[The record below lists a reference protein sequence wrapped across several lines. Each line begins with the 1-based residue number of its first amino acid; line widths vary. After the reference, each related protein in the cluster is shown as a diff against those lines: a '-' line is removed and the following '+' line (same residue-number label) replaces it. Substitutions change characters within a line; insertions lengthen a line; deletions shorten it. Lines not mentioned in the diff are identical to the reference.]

1 MPVQMSRLVV
11 ILWLG
16 VIIALAAYALLTL
29 WFCLAGLAYP
39 YQLDYGEGMML
50 AQARMLAQ
58 GQAIYKQAAGFPY
71 FFANYP
77 PVMFALAAGLVRLL
91 GTSFLAG
98 RIIAVPATLLL
109 AALCGWLVWQTT
121 RHRLAA
127 VIAGLAFLGSPYVYH
142 WAPLFRVDLLG
153 LLFSVAGLYVLW
165 RANKPQRP
173 FTDYSLYLATILF
186 LLGLYTKQSFLAAPL
201 AALLWL
207 LFRDWRRALLL
218 AGLLLLL
225 GLPPF
230 LLLNQ
235 ATQGGFAFG
244 LLSANVNPFSA
255 RLLLGQ
261 VADFL
266 RTFAVLFLL
275 AVYAWLDRLRHP
287 SPGRGGAGG
296 EVAFLARL
304 SVLDFYFVTALAT
317 IALAGKVGAWQ
328 NYFFEPLLVL
338 CVFAGLAIARVQAD
352 SRWQMADGRWRID
365 SKGQIPLSIGYRL
378 SAIGYQRAVAILIP
392 ALLLVQAILMW
403 HTPTAARQLMADNRQ
418 AYERLSP
425 LIRAQTGL
433 ILSEDLGL
441 LVLNGQEVPY
451 YSFEY
456 AQLARTGRWD
466 QQWELAALRQQH
478 FSLVVL
484 ERGTRENPDRY
495 QRFTR
500 EVLSEVDRSY
510 ALAEEVARYR
520 VYRPSPL
527 QRERNVGFG
536 DALALLGNSVERPA
550 GAGLILSPG
559 QAITVTLLWQAKQPV
574 GEDYTVFVHLLDR
587 AGRRWAQ
594 HDAQPLGNLYP
605 TSRWATGEMVRDSHP
620 LNLPADLP
628 PGRYFLQV
636 GLYRPATGAR
646 LPVSTGGDSLLLA
659 TLLVGQPDEAPSRL
673 TSRNG
678 GRDGASEVQP
688 EDMRQPVHA
697 SLGGQAELVGYALS
711 PAAVRPG
718 ETLRL
723 TLFWQARQWIAQDYT
738 VFVHLL
744 DSQGKLWAQHD
755 GPPQDGALPT
765 SAWNPGELLRDEH
778 LLTVDI
784 QAPPGDYRLAIGLYD
799 PATLQRLPV
808 FDAQGRLVG
817 DTVLLEQAIRKSGN

>member
-1 MPVQMSRLVV
+1 MSAQLPRLAAV
-11 ILWLG
+11 LWLG
-16 VIIALAAYALLTL
+16 VIIALVAYALLTL
-29 WFCLAGLAYP
+29 WFCLVGLAYP

-58 GQAIYKQAAGFPY
+58 GQVIYKQAAGFPY

-77 PVMFALAAGLVRLL
+77 PVMFALAAVLVRLL

-109 AALCGWLVWQTT
+109 ATLAGWMVWRKTQQ
-121 RHRLAA
+121 RLAA
-127 VIAGLAFLGSPYVYH
+127 VVAGLSFLGSPYVYH
-142 WAPLFRVDLLG
+142 WAPLFRVDLVG
-153 LLFSVAGLYVLW
+153 LLFSVAGLYVIW
-165 RANKPQRP
+165 RANSQRRL
-173 FTDYSLYLATILF
+173 FTDYYLYLAAILF

-207 LFRDWRRALLL
+207 LFYNWRRALLL

-244 LLSANVNPFSA
+244 LLEANVNPFSA

-261 VADFL
+261 VAAFL

-275 AVYAWLDRLRHP
+275 AIYAWLDRLRHP
-287 SPGRGGAGG
+287 SPGRGGEWV
-296 EVAFLARL
+296 EVSFLARL
-304 SVLDFYFVTALAT
+304 SVLDCYFVTALAT
-317 IALAGKVGAWQ
+317 VALAGKVGAWE
-328 NYFFEPLLVL
+328 NYFFEPLFVL
-338 CVFAGLAIARVQAD
+338 CLFAGLAIARVQAD
-352 SRWQMADGRWRID
+352 SRWRID
-365 SKGQIPLSIGYRL
+365 GQGQTPLPIGYRL
-378 SAIGYQRAVAILIP
+378 SAIGYRQAAAILVP
-392 ALLLVQAILMW
+392 ALLLVQAGLMW
-403 HTPTAARQLMADNRQ
+403 HTPTAARELMADNRQ
-418 AYERLSP
+418 AYEKLSP
-425 LIRAQTGL
+425 LIRAQTGM

-466 QQWELAALRQQH
+466 QQWELEALRQQR

-510 ALAEEVARYR
+510 ALVEEVARYR
-520 VYRPSPL
+520 VYRPSSL

-536 DALALLGNSVERPA
+536 DSLALLGDSVERPA
-550 GAGLILSPG
+550 GTGSLLAPG
-559 QAITVTLLWQAKQPV
+559 QTITVTLLWQAQQPV
-574 GEDYTVFVHLLDR
+574 SADYTVFVHLLDR
-587 AGRRWAQ
+587 AGGRWAQ
-594 HDAQPLGNLYP
+594 HDAQPLSNLYP
-605 TSRWATGEMVRDSHP
+605 TSRWAAGEMVRDRHP
-620 LNLPADLP
+620 LNLPTDLP
-628 PGRYFLQV
+628 PGRYFLRV
-636 GLYRPATGAR
+636 GLYRPATGDR
-646 LPVSTGGDSLLLA
+646 LPVSTGGDSFLLA
-659 TLLVGQPDEAPSRL
+659 TLLVGEVEVQPDEI
-673 TSRNG
+673 
-678 GRDGASEVQP
+678 
-688 EDMRQPVHA
+688 RQPVHA
-697 SLGGQAELVGYALS
+697 SLGAQAELVGYNLS
-711 PAAVRPG
+711 PAAVRPD

-738 VFVHLL
+738 VFVHLV

-778 LLTVDI
+778 LLTVDT

-808 FDAQGRLVG
+808 FDAQGQAAG
-817 DTVLLEQAIRKSGN
+817 DAVLLGPLTVGIR

>member
-1 MPVQMSRLVV
+1 MSAQLPRLAAV
-11 ILWLG
+11 LWLG
-16 VIIALAAYALLTL
+16 VIIALVAYALLTL
-29 WFCLAGLAYP
+29 WFCLVGLAYP

-58 GQAIYKQAAGFPY
+58 GQVIYKQAAGFPY

-109 AALCGWLVWQTT
+109 ATLAGWMVWRKT
-121 RHRLAA
+121 RQRLAA
-127 VIAGLAFLGSPYVYH
+127 VVAGLSFLGSPYVYH
-142 WAPLFRVDLLG
+142 WAPLFRVDLIG
-153 LLFSVAGLYVLW
+153 LLFSVAGLYVIW
-165 RANKPQRP
+165 RANSQRRL
-173 FTDYSLYLATILF
+173 FTDYSLYLAAILF

-207 LFRDWRRALLL
+207 LFYNWRRALLL

-244 LLSANVNPFSA
+244 LLEANVNPFSA

-261 VADFL
+261 VAAFL

-275 AVYAWLDRLRHP
+275 AVYAWVDRLHYHSAHP
-287 SPGRGGAGG
+287 SPGRGGEGG

-304 SVLDFYFVTALAT
+304 SVLDFYFVIALAT
-317 IALAGKVGAWQ
+317 VALAGKVGAWE
-328 NYFFEPLLVL
+328 NYFFEPLFVL
-338 CVFAGLAIARVQAD
+338 CTFAGLAIGRLL
-352 SRWQMADGRWRID
+352 ADGRW
-365 SKGQIPLSIGYRL
+365 QMPLPIGYRL
-378 SAIGYQRAVAILIP
+378 SAIGYRQAVAILVP
-392 ALLLVQAILMW
+392 ALLLVQAGLMW
-403 HTPTAARQLMADNRQ
+403 HTPTAARELMADNRQ

-425 LIRAQTGL
+425 LIRAQTGM

-441 LVLNGQEVPY
+441 LVLNDQEVPY

-466 QQWELAALRQQH
+466 QQWELEALRQQR

-510 ALAEEVARYR
+510 ALVEEVARYR
-520 VYRPSPL
+520 VYRPSSL

-536 DALALLGNSVERPA
+536 DSLALLGDSVERPA
-550 GAGLILSPG
+550 GTGSVLAPG
-559 QAITVTLLWQAKQPV
+559 QTITVTLLWQAQQPV
-574 GEDYTVFVHLLDR
+574 SADYTVFVHLLDR
-587 AGRRWAQ
+587 AGGRWAQ
-594 HDAQPLGNLYP
+594 HDAQPLSNLYP
-605 TSRWATGEMVRDSHP
+605 TSRWAAGEMVRDRHP
-620 LNLPADLP
+620 LSLPSDLP
-628 PGRYFLQV
+628 PGRYFLRI
-636 GLYRPATGAR
+636 GLYRPATGER
-646 LPVSTGGDSLLLA
+646 LPVSTGGDSFLLA
-659 TLLVGQPDEAPSRL
+659 TLLVGQA
-673 TSRNG
+673 
-678 GRDGASEVQP
+678 EVRP
-688 EDMRQPVHA
+688 EEIRQPVHA
-697 SLGGQAELVGYALS
+697 SLGAQAELVGYALS

-718 ETLRL
+718 ETLRV

-738 VFVHLL
+738 VFVHLV
-744 DSQGKLWAQHD
+744 DSQGQRWAQHD

-778 LLTVDI
+778 LLTVDT

-808 FDAQGRLVG
+808 VDAQGQAAG
-817 DTVLLEQAIRKSGN
+817 DAVLLGPLTVGTK

>member
-1 MPVQMSRLVV
+1 MSAQLPRLAAV
-11 ILWLG
+11 LWLG
-16 VIIALAAYALLTL
+16 VIIALVAYALLTL
-29 WFCLAGLAYP
+29 WFCLVGLAYP

-58 GQAIYKQAAGFPY
+58 GQVIYKQAAGFPY

-109 AALCGWLVWQTT
+109 ATLAGWMVWRKTQQ
-121 RHRLAA
+121 RLAA
-127 VIAGLAFLGSPYVYH
+127 VVAGLSFLGSPYVYH
-142 WAPLFRVDLLG
+142 WAPLFRVDLIG
-153 LLFSVAGLYVLW
+153 LLFSVAGLYVIW
-165 RANKPQRP
+165 RANSQRRL
-173 FTDYSLYLATILF
+173 FTDYSLYLAAILF

-207 LFRDWRRALLL
+207 LFYNWRRALLL

-235 ATQGGFAFG
+235 ATHGGFAFG
-244 LLSANVNPFSA
+244 LLEANVNPFSA

-261 VADFL
+261 VAAFL

-275 AVYAWLDRLRHP
+275 AVYAWVDRLHYHSAHP
-287 SPGRGGAGG
+287 SPGRGGEGG
-296 EVAFLARL
+296 EVSFLARL

-317 IALAGKVGAWQ
+317 VALAGKVGAWE
-328 NYFFEPLLVL
+328 NYFFEPLFVL
-338 CVFAGLAIARVQAD
+338 CLFAGLAIARVQAD
-352 SRWQMADGRWRID
+352 SRWRID
-365 SKGQIPLSIGYRL
+365 GQGQTPLPIGYRL
-378 SAIGYQRAVAILIP
+378 SAIGYRQAVAILVP
-392 ALLLVQAILMW
+392 ALLLVQAGLLW
-403 HTPTAARQLMADNRQ
+403 HTPTAARELMADNRQ
-418 AYERLSP
+418 AYEKLSP
-425 LIRAQTGL
+425 LIRAQTGM

-466 QQWELAALRQQH
+466 QQWELAALRQQR

-510 ALAEEVARYR
+510 ALVEEVARYR

-536 DALALLGNSVERPA
+536 DSLALLGDSVERPA
-550 GAGLILSPG
+550 GTGSVLAPG
-559 QAITVTLLWQAKQPV
+559 QTITVTLLWQAQQPV
-574 GEDYTVFVHLLDR
+574 SADYTVFVHLLDR
-587 AGRRWAQ
+587 AGGRWAQ
-594 HDAQPLGNLYP
+594 HDAQPLSNLYP
-605 TSRWATGEMVRDSHP
+605 TSRWAAGEMVRDRHP
-620 LNLPADLP
+620 LNLPTDLP
-628 PGRYFLQV
+628 PGRYFLRV
-636 GLYRPATGAR
+636 GLYRPATGER
-646 LPVSTGGDSLLLA
+646 LPVSTGGDNFLLA
-659 TLLVGQPDEAPSRL
+659 TLLVGEVEVQPDEI
-673 TSRNG
+673 
-678 GRDGASEVQP
+678 
-688 EDMRQPVHA
+688 RQPVHA
-697 SLGGQAELVGYALS
+697 SLGAQAELVGYNLS
-711 PAAVRPG
+711 PAAVRPD

-744 DSQGKLWAQHD
+744 DSQGKIWGQHD

-778 LLTVDI
+778 LLTVDT

-808 FDAQGRLVG
+808 FDAQGQAAG
-817 DTVLLEQAIRKSGN
+817 DAVLLGPLTVGIR

>member
-1 MPVQMSRLVV
+1 MPAQISRLVV

-16 VIIALAAYALLTL
+16 VIIALAAYVLLTL

-58 GQAIYKQAAGFPY
+58 GQQIYKPAAGFPY

-98 RIIAVPATLLL
+98 RLIAVPATLLL

-121 RHRLAA
+121 RQRLAA
-127 VIAGLAFLGSPYVYH
+127 VIAALAFLGSPYVYH

-153 LLFSVAGLYVLW
+153 LLSSVAGLYVLW

-173 FTDYSLYLATILF
+173 FTDYSLYLAAILF

-261 VADFL
+261 VAAFL
-266 RTFAVLFLL
+266 RTFAVLCLL
-275 AVYAWLDRLRHP
+275 AVYAWAERLRHNAPPP
-287 SPGRGGAGG
+287 SPGRGGAGGEVTFPGRGGGRG

-304 SVLDFYFVTALAT
+304 SVLDCYFVTALAT
-317 IALAGKVGAWQ
+317 VALAGKVGAWE
-328 NYFFEPLLVL
+328 NYFFEPLFVL
-338 CVFAGLAIARVQAD
+338 CVFAGLAIANV
-352 SRWQMADGRWRID
+352 
-365 SKGQIPLSIGYRL
+365 L
-378 SAIGYQRAVAILIP
+378 RACYPSHPWYPRPEKRTAAILVP
-392 ALLLVQAILMW
+392 ALLLVQAGLMW
-403 HTPTAARQLMADNRQ
+403 HTPTAARELMADNRQ
-418 AYERLSP
+418 AYERLGP
-425 LIRAQTGL
+425 LIRAQTGM
-433 ILSEDLGL
+433 ILSEELGL

-466 QQWELAALRQQH
+466 QQWELAALRQQQ

-510 ALAEEVARYR
+510 ALVEEVARYR
-520 VYRPSPL
+520 VYHPSSL

-536 DALALLGNSVERPA
+536 DALALLGDSVERPA
-550 GAGLILSPG
+550 GAGSILAAG
-559 QAITVTLLWQAKQPV
+559 QTITVTLLWQARQPV
-574 GEDYTVFVHLLDR
+574 GEDYTIFVHLLDR
-587 AGRRWAQ
+587 AGKRWAQ

-605 TSRWATGEMVRDSHP
+605 TSRWAAGEMVRDSHP
-620 LNLPADLP
+620 LSLPPDLP
-628 PGRYFLQV
+628 PGRYFLRT
-636 GLYRPATGAR
+636 GLYPSGLSPSGRSLPASGER
-646 LPVSTGGDSLLLA
+646 LLVSTGGDSLLLA
-659 TLLVGQPDEAPSRL
+659 TLLVGQP
-673 TSRNG
+673 
-678 GRDGASEVQP
+678 EVQP

-744 DSQGKLWAQHD
+744 DSQGKLWGQHD

-778 LLTVDI
+778 ILTVDA

-817 DTVLLEQAIRKSGN
+817 EAVLLEQAIRKSGN

>member
-1 MPVQMSRLVV
+1 
-11 ILWLG
+11 
-16 VIIALAAYALLTL
+16 
-29 WFCLAGLAYP
+29 
-39 YQLDYGEGMML
+39 MML
-50 AQARMLAQ
+50 AQAKMLAQ
-58 GQAIYKQAAGFPY
+58 GQQIYKQAAGFPY

-77 PVMFALAAGLVRLL
+77 PVMFALAAALVRLL
-91 GTSFLAG
+91 GPSFLAG

-109 AALCGWLVWQTT
+109 AALSGWMVWQTT
-121 RHRLAA
+121 RQRLAA
-127 VIAGLAFLGSPYVYH
+127 VVAGLAFLGSPYVYH

-173 FTDYSLYLATILF
+173 CTDYSLYLAAILF

-207 LFRDWRRALLL
+207 FFRDWRRALLL

-275 AVYAWLDRLRHP
+275 AIYAWVERLRHDSSHP
-287 SPGRGGAGG
+287 SPGRGGVWG

-317 IALAGKVGAWQ
+317 IALAGKVGAWE
-328 NYFFEPLLVL
+328 NYFFEPLFVL
-338 CVFAGLAIARVQAD
+338 CLFAGLAIAKMLGACYPSHPWYPRPA
-352 SRWQMADGRWRID
+352 GRT
-365 SKGQIPLSIGYRL
+365 L
-378 SAIGYQRAVAILIP
+378 AILIP
-392 ALLLVQAILMW
+392 ALLLVQAGLMW
-403 HTPTAARQLMADNRQ
+403 HTPTAARELMADNRQ

-425 LIRAQTGL
+425 LIRAQTEM

-466 QQWELAALRQQH
+466 QQWELAALRQQR

-500 EVLSEVDRSY
+500 EVLSEVDRNY
-510 ALAEEVARYR
+510 ALVEEITRYR
-520 VYRPSPL
+520 VYRPSSL
-527 QRERNVGFG
+527 QRERAVGFG
-536 DALALLGNSVERPA
+536 DALALLGDSVERPA
-550 GAGLILSPG
+550 GAASVLAPG
-559 QAITVTLLWQAKQPV
+559 QAITVTLLWQARQSV
-574 GEDYTVFVHLLDR
+574 GDDYTVFVHLLDR
-587 AGRRWAQ
+587 AGKRWAQ

-605 TSRWATGEMVRDSHP
+605 TSRWAAGEMVRDSHP
-620 LNLPADLP
+620 LSFPADLP

-636 GLYRPATGAR
+636 GLYLPASGER
-646 LPVSTGGDSLLLA
+646 LPVSGGGDSCLLA
-659 TLLVGQPDEAPSRL
+659 TLLVGQA
-673 TSRNG
+673 
-678 GRDGASEVQP
+678 EVQP
-688 EDMRQPVHA
+688 EDIRQPVHA
-697 SLGGQAELVGYALS
+697 SLGAQAELVGYVLS
-711 PAAVRPG
+711 PATVRPG

-744 DSQGKLWAQHD
+744 DAQGKLWGQHD
-755 GPPQDGALPT
+755 GPPQEGVLPT
-765 SAWNPGELLRDEH
+765 SAWIPGELLRDEH
-778 LLTVDI
+778 ILTVDA
-784 QAPPGDYRLAIGLYD
+784 QAPAGDYRLAIGLYD
-799 PATLQRLPV
+799 PATLKRLPV
-808 FDAQGRLVG
+808 FDAQGRLLG
-817 DTVLLEQAIRKSGN
+817 EEVLLAGESGNQ

>member
-1 MPVQMSRLVV
+1 MSAQLSRLAAV
-11 ILWLG
+11 LWLG
-16 VIIALAAYALLTL
+16 VLLALAAYALLTL

-77 PVMFALAAGLVRLL
+77 PVMFVLAAGLVRLL
-91 GTSFLAG
+91 GTSFLTG

-109 AALCGWLVWQTT
+109 VALCGWLVWQTT

-142 WAPLFRVDLLG
+142 WAPLFRVDLVG
-153 LLFSVAGLYVLW
+153 LLFSVAGLHVLW
-165 RANKPQRP
+165 RSDRQRRP
-173 FTDYSLYLATILF
+173 FTDYSLYLAAILF

-207 LFRDWRRALLL
+207 LFHDWRRALLL

-275 AVYAWLDRLRHP
+275 AVYAWLDRLHHL
-287 SPGRGGAGG
+287 SPTRGGAGG
-296 EVAFLARL
+296 EVTFLARL

-317 IALAGKVGAWQ
+317 IALAGKVGAWE
-328 NYFFEPLLVL
+328 NYFFEPLFVL
-338 CVFAGLAIARVQAD
+338 CVFAGLAIAKMLGACYPSHPWYPYPER
-352 SRWQMADGRWRID
+352 
-365 SKGQIPLSIGYRL
+365 RL
-378 SAIGYQRAVAILIP
+378 AAILVP
-392 ALLLVQAILMW
+392 ALLLVQAGLMW
-403 HTPTAARQLMADNRQ
+403 HTPAAARELMADNRQ
-418 AYERLSP
+418 AYEQLSP
-425 LIRAQTGL
+425 LIRAQTGM

-466 QQWELAALRQQH
+466 QQWELAALRQQR

-500 EVLSEVDRSY
+500 EVLSEVDRNY
-510 ALAEEVARYR
+510 ALVEEVARYR

-527 QRERNVGFG
+527 QRERAVGFG
-536 DALALLGNSVERPA
+536 DVLALLGDSVERPA
-550 GAGLILSPG
+550 GAGSLLAPG
-559 QAITVTLLWQAKQPV
+559 QTITVTLLWQARQSVVKRQHALLPETV
-574 GEDYTVFVHLLDR
+574 GMMALQRADYTVFVHLLDR
-587 AGRRWAQ
+587 AGKRWAQ

-605 TSRWATGEMVRDSHP
+605 TSRWAAGEMVRDSHP
-620 LNLPADLP
+620 LSLPADLP
-628 PGRYFLQV
+628 PGRYFLWV
-636 GLYRPATGAR
+636 GLYQPATGER

-659 TLLVGQPDEAPSRL
+659 TLLVGQP
-673 TSRNG
+673 
-678 GRDGASEVQP
+678 EVQP
-688 EDMRQPVHA
+688 EDIRQPVHA
-697 SLGGQAELVGYALS
+697 SLGGQVELVGYALS
-711 PAAVRPG
+711 PATVRPG

-723 TLFWQARQWIAQDYT
+723 TLFWQARQWLAQDYT

-744 DSQGKLWAQHD
+744 DGQGKLWGQHD

-778 LLTVDI
+778 VLIVDA
-784 QAPPGDYRLAIGLYD
+784 QAPAGDYRLAIGLYD

-808 FDAQGRLVG
+808 FDAQGRSLG
-817 DTVLLEQAIRKSGN
+817 DAVFLTGELGNQ